1 MLTRRFI
8 LAAAAATAAAAA
20 LPASAATALVEA
32 SPPRTWYAILWDENA
47 VMVSAGSPEDAILN
61 WLETHTGRRSCATGQ
76 ADDDC
81 DCEFCWSRAQIIDAY
96 HDPSL
101 DGHEEVTDLD
111 YFNAGFGVCCQG
123 CGEPYA
129 YKDNGGSIIDG
140 SIFCDECATEERKRA
155 EIEAELAAEDAAD
168 AARGLVTRAIGT
180 VMREEMSH
188 G

>member
-20 LPASAATALVEA
+20 LPAGAATALVA
-32 SPPRTWYAILWDENA
+32 SPPPRTWYAILWDENA
-47 VMVSAGSPEDAILN
+47 VMVSAGSHDEAILN
-61 WLETHTGRRSCATGQ
+61 WLEDYTGLRTCKTGR

-81 DCEFCWSRAQIIDAY
+81 DCEFCSSRAQIIDAY

-101 DGHEEVTDLD
+101 DGREEVTQLD

-123 CGEPYA
+123 CEEPYA
-129 YKDNGGSIIDG
+129 YKNNGGRIIDG
-140 SIFCDECATEERKRA
+140 TVFCDECATEERNRA

-180 VMREEMSH
+180 VMREEMTH